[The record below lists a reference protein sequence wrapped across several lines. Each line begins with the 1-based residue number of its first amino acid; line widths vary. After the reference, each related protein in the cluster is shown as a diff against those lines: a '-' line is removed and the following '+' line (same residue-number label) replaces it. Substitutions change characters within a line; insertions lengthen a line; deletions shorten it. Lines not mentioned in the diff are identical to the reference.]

1 MSPLTMPATSS
12 VLPVREELLEVEDT
26 AMIFSIMQKS
36 GHLVNH
42 LVTQHLERSRQAQQF
57 F

>member
-1 MSPLTMPATSS
+1 MPATSS

-26 AMIFSIMQKS
+26 AMIVQMQKS

-42 LVTQHLERSRQAQQF
+42 FVSEHFKRAR
-57 F
+57 

>member
-1 MSPLTMPATSS
+1 MPATSS
-12 VLPVREELLEVEDT
+12 VLPERGELLEVEDT
-26 AMIFSIMQKS
+26 AMNMQMQKS

>member
-1 MSPLTMPATSS
+1 MPATSS

-26 AMIFSIMQKS
+26 AMIVQMQKS

-42 LVTQHLERSRQAQQF
+42 FVAKHFEGPRYS
-57 F
+57 